1 VCRGAEW
8 ERLGG
13 GTSVYVAERHPKNA
27 AGEPQPQDHA
37 DNRHQEQ
44 ASPSTDEEIDRYR
57 GGETETQTYAQTDRQ
72 TDKMT
77 SPGTGFQHGR

>member
-1 VCRGAEW
+1 MCRGAEW

-44 ASPSTDEEIDRYR
+44 VSSTDDDTGRQ
-57 GGETETQTYAQTDRQ
+57 GDQTKSVVVTLETNVASEDNTV
-72 TDKMT
+72 
-77 SPGTGFQHGR
+77 